1 MKELLEITNIWK
13 AIYYTQYFRATL
25 SCLIQAE
32 LHNIVGQTEKKH
44 IYAQ

>member
-1 MKELLEITNIWK
+1 MKELLEVTNIWK
-13 AIYYTQYFRATL
+13 AIYNTQYFRAIL

-32 LHNIVGQTEKKH
+32 LHNMLLFSLPYY